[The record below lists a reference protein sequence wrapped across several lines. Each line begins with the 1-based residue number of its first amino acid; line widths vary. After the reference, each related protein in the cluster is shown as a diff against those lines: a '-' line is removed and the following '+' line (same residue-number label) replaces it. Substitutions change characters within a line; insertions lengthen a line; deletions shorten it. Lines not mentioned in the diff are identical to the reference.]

1 MEDDRRPDDAGLPP
15 DSPDAEPPPHPPE
28 ADGPVPPDPAA
39 TASDSTPSS
48 TEPEWTAATPEPV
61 VGWASPAT
69 EPQSGPAGPAPL
81 VGWAPVS
88 EAPPRIQVRA
98 LFARTLDT
106 FIANWPTFVV
116 LGIPISVIAVLT
128 QLLAFDLRTPTNA
141 ATGTLL
147 VLLVGIPVNVAALLA
162 MVVAADDVRAGR
174 PVSIGSSLR
183 RGVVRMPIAI
193 LSALVL
199 VLAYLGMAIV
209 LGLGLVLLAL
219 VPRVGPVLAGIFGIV
234 GFCVIVYV
242 LLRYSLFAAPV
253 ALDDAGPIRALG
265 LSWHRVKGQMWR
277 LGLLFVALYLL
288 FLPLTIGG
296 SFLILAAS
304 ANAIVGGVV
313 GILIFL
319 VIGPLFPI
327 ALSLAWGDLTDRP
340 RVDQPTRPAPRRLFA
355 GAILVGGLLLL
366 VPSVALGLPRL
377 GELAL
382 AAVPPEDRGTIYFG
396 TDLNPTNPCK
406 PLGRTTSFFASDSIY
421 IGGYFSRTLAPGQSA
436 AIHAYLDGQEV
447 LNSPISAGAQA
458 VACYYEPEPLVGA
471 PVGSYRI
478 VIQDDTGTLAEGR
491 FTVR

>member
-1 MEDDRRPDDAGLPP
+1 
-15 DSPDAEPPPHPPE
+15 
-28 ADGPVPPDPAA
+28 
-39 TASDSTPSS
+39 
-48 TEPEWTAATPEPV
+48 
-61 VGWASPAT
+61 
-69 EPQSGPAGPAPL
+69 
-81 VGWAPVS
+81 
-88 EAPPRIQVRA
+88 

-106 FIANWPTFVV
+106 FLAKWPTFVV
-116 LGIPISVIAVLT
+116 LGIPIAVVAVLT

-147 VLLVGIPVNVAALLA
+147 VLLVGIPVNAAALLA

-199 VLAYLGMAIV
+199 VLAYLGMGIV

-253 ALDDAGPIRALG
+253 ALDGAGPIRALG
-265 LSWHRVKGQMWR
+265 LSWRRVKGQMWR
-277 LGLLFVALYLL
+277 LGILFVALYLL

-396 TDLNPTNPCK
+396 TNLNPTNPCK